1 MFSSL
6 SCTTA
11 PLIPKQYFQ
20 YLNIIMLLPTSHGS
34 LLTDTH
40 HFSNFIVLAVQ
51 RKSYFDVQL
60 VKLINVELFWFW
72 LEKKTRSSTP
82 SPLFYPTATP
92 KSAPQ
97 KIIWFLKARLLYVAN
112 TDWVQ
117 EYLISWYYSKQNLT
131 DIAQKAPYWDTRKVP
146 STCNSL
152 PPTYLL
158 EGLLILQVLALQS
171 ISTGKIKLCHTFIV
185 LAQNKPLV

>member
-1 MFSSL
+1 MRIKCKL
-6 SCTTA
+6 L
-11 PLIPKQYFQ
+11 LIFLTDY
-20 YLNIIMLLPTSHGS
+20 NS
-34 LLTDTH
+34 LLLHVLFPLLYHCSFDTKAIFPIFEYYHVTTHQPWLSTNTH

-97 KIIWFLKARLLYVAN
+97 KIIWFLKARLFYVAN
-112 TDWVQ
+112 TDRVQ
-117 EYLISWYYSKQNLT
+117 EYLISWYYSKQNLI
-131 DIAQKAPYWDTRKVP
+131 DIAQKAPYWDTQKVP

-152 PPTYLL
+152 PPTYFL
-158 EGLLILQVLALQS
+158 EGLLILQVSAL
-171 ISTGKIKLCHTFIV
+171 
-185 LAQNKPLV
+185 